1 MSKAKKYLEFLIEDA
16 KVTRSEI
23 AKNVKVN
30 VATIRRWLGGEEPTS
45 NKLEYLYQFYLKKA
59 DELGL
64 DVNKSEY
71 SFNKL
76 SSTDK
81 LKLLVKYSG
90 LSRDEIMLTMSVTPA
105 SFRKW
110 INGGNM
116 KPTNARL
123 LDMLVEKHLDL
134 NEIEKIESK
143 NKDKTSESKETKT
156 NELGVS
162 VGKPKV
168 EVAKKQDKSF
178 KPIVLSPRGKIKIR
192 YTVR

>member
-1 MSKAKKYLEFLIEDA
+1 MIEDA
-16 KVTRSEI
+16 KVTRGEI

-45 NKLEYLYQFYLKKA
+45 NKLESLYQFYLKKA

-64 DVNKSEY
+64 DINKSEY

-110 INGGNM
+110 LNGGNM
-116 KPTNARL
+116 IPTNARL
-123 LDMLVEKHLDL
+123 LGMLVEKHLDL

-143 NKDKTSESKETKT
+143 NRDKTRESKETKT
-156 NELGVS
+156 NELEVS
-162 VGKPKV
+162 VEKPKV
-168 EVAKKQDKSF
+168 EVVKKQNKSF
-178 KPIVLSPRGKIKIR
+178 KPSVLSPRGKIKIG
-192 YTVR
+192 YQVR